1 MILTTAEAANSSDQ
15 QVFNPFALRI
25 PATILRSTG
34 MPEELRLVSAG
45 HAIRLSIL
53 SGTLLDGPV
62 RLVFHLNGD
71 RHLAIRL
78 RALRVFERLVS
89 RGRIPSP
96 PAPDTPAQRKRAILL
111 KTLDGLAQGWSQRQI
126 AIALFGEK
134 AVAADWGGRSD
145 FLKSRV
151 RRMIAWAETLSGD
164 AYLDLL
170 QR

>member
-1 MILTTAEAANSSDQ
+1 MILATAEAATASDQ
-15 QVFNPFALRI
+15 RVFDLFAQRV
-25 PATILRSTG
+25 PATILLRRG
-34 MPEELRLVSAG
+34 MPEEVRLVSAG

-78 RALRVFERLVS
+78 RALRVFERLVT

-96 PAPDTPAQRKRAILL
+96 PAPGTPPQRKMTMLL
-111 KTLDGLAQGWSQRQI
+111 KTLDGLARGWSQRQI
-126 AIALFGEK
+126 AMALFGDK

-151 RRMIAWAETLSGD
+151 RRLIAWADTLAGD